1 MNRVAVVYWS
11 GTGNTGSMAAAVA
24 EGVMAQGAQA
34 DVWQAAKFD
43 PALLDGYDAV
53 AFGCPAMGAEELE
66 EEEFAPMFAAC
77 EGKLRGRRMALFGSY
92 GWGSGEWMRAWE
104 AACRSAGAI
113 LAADSVTCCGAP
125 DSAALAACRALGAAL
140 AG

>member
-43 PALLDGYDAV
+43 PALLDSYDAI

-125 DSAALAACRALGAAL
+125 DSAAPRDRQAARAAL